1 MGSDRLLRHELGVI
15 EDKIGKCQRKVEHE
29 GIRGLDLWLGG
40 CMYINRLRSRLPPN
54 LICVIVVW
62 GVKQD
67 DVLTYTLY
75 TGVKRELDGYEGRCG
90 RDKETRTTKLLAER
104 V

>member
-1 MGSDRLLRHELGVI
+1 MVGRVYVHQPPQVPTSTELELCDCGV
-15 EDKIGKCQRKVEHE
+15 
-29 GIRGLDLWLGG
+29 
-40 CMYINRLRSRLPPN
+40 
-54 LICVIVVW
+54 

-67 DVLTYTLY
+67 DGLTYTLY